1 MAQRVQRR
9 TDDYV
14 RVVVKYRTSNGVT
27 EHSATSV
34 EEKNGEI
41 IINLDIEA
49 LAKALGARTGATG
62 IDQGALAAEIEE
74 LGLLTSERLKTV
86 LETYSN
92 GAGGL
97 DCSGSEVALDAN
109 AVGKIAEKV
118 TDMLIK
124 DLEGSAYIKG
134 LAKAS
139 DIADMRKEI
148 AGLKTETKNAVDG
161 VGRVVTD
168 GLNRIDSKLQ
178 GQGETDLKKV
188 REAVKAEL
196 GNQENGFAAIQFAT
210 KKGVA
215 NYFDEN
221 KNNNSFAK
229 AIATGIVKDNTM
241 ATSIATHVAKE
252 CVTSENIGRER
263 LSMFFAN
270 LVLSLMAMMFSFI
283 AVTSQQAKFVSVWS
297 LVLTTV
303 SLVVTLIMGATL
315 YRTTDKNGVI
325 CPSKLSPTSFLG
337 VAVNSLAVAFTFV
350 FAIVSLVA
358 A

>member
-1 MAQRVQRR
+1 MTQNQSLKTRR
-9 TDDYV
+9 LG
-14 RVVVKYRTSNGVT
+14 KYSDPKFVLTFNGKPISSST
-27 EHSATSV
+27 TV
-34 EEKNGEI
+34 EEGENGLVVNI
-41 IINLDIEA
+41 DIEA

-62 IDQGALAAEIEE
+62 IDREALAAEIEE
-74 LGLLTSERLKTV
+74 LGLLTSERLRAV

-92 GAGGL
+92 DAGGL
-97 DCSGSEVALDAN
+97 NCSGSEVALDAN

-148 AGLKTETKNAVDG
+148 ASLKTEAKNAVDG

-196 GNQENGFAAIQFAT
+196 GNQENGFAAIQVAT
-210 KKGVA
+210 KRGVA

-252 CVTSENIGRER
+252 CVTNENTGRER
-263 LSMFFAN
+263 LSLFFMS
-270 LVLSLMAMMFSFI
+270 LVLSIMAVMFTFLAVTLNQSFI
-283 AVTSQQAKFVSVWS
+283 IWCF
-297 LVLTTV
+297 VLTTI
-303 SLVVTLIMGATL
+303 SLLISFFTGATV
-315 YRTTDKNGVI
+315 YFTEMKNGMQRPTE
-325 CPSKLSPTSFLG
+325 PSVSWAG
-337 VAVNSLAVAFTFV
+337 AVVNIGIAVALFITV
-350 FAIVSLVA
+350 IVALA
-358 A
+358 TH

>member
-1 MAQRVQRR
+1 MAQRIQRR
-9 TDDYV
+9 TDGYPK
-14 RVVVKYRTSNGVT
+14 VVVRLRSSGGSTISN
-27 EHSATSV
+27 ATAV

-41 IINLDIEA
+41 IINIDIEA

-62 IDQGALAAEIEE
+62 IDQGALATEIEE

-92 GAGGL
+92 GVGGL

-109 AVGKIAEKV
+109 AVGGIAEKV

-210 KKGVA
+210 KRGVA
-215 NYFDEN
+215 TYFDEN

-252 CVTSENIGRER
+252 CVTNENTGRER
-263 LSMFFAN
+263 LSLFFMS
-270 LVLSLMAMMFSFI
+270 LVLSIMAVMFTFLAVTLNQSFI
-283 AVTSQQAKFVSVWS
+283 IWCF
-297 LVLTTV
+297 VLTTI
-303 SLVVTLIMGATL
+303 SLLISFFTGATV
-315 YRTTDKNGVI
+315 YFTETKNGMQRPTE
-325 CPSKLSPTSFLG
+325 PSVSWAG
-337 VAVNSLAVAFTFV
+337 AVVNIGIAVALFV
-350 FAIVSLVA
+350 TVIVALA
-358 A
+358 TH